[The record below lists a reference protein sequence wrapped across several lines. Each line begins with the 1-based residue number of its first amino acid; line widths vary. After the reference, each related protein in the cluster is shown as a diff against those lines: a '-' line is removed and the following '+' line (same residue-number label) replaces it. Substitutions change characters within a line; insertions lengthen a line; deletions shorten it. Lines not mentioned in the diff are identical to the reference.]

1 MSERLY
7 YYDSYLSQFS
17 GRVIWRSEDGP
28 EVALDRSVFYPTSGG
43 QPHDLGQLN
52 GIAVLEVKEVGDRVV
67 HRLEA
72 PLRDDQ
78 VHGEIDWGRRLD
90 HMRQH
95 TGQHLLS
102 AVMEE
107 QFGLRTVSFHMG
119 AGYAT
124 VDVEP
129 NRAADWGAVERAVNE
144 RLMEDQ
150 AVRVSFEDA
159 AMAKGLRKAP
169 DREGLLRIVTIE
181 GTDRSACGG
190 THVRRTGEVGCIVL
204 GGTEKVRQSTR
215 VGFYCGARARVYLRG
230 KLEEARGWRERFAE
244 VDKQRRKLAL
254 ELAGVAGERKYS
266 ELNTGQ
272 GRVLWREEV
281 KEVGEELRASVQ
293 AYLEKPGAMVLLSSE
308 GTVLLGAHPDV
319 GVDCGARLMAA
330 IALCG
335 GKGGG
340 SAKLAQGTIANR
352 SRWGE
357 AEAAL
362 LA

>member
-17 GRVIWRSEDGP
+17 GRVVRRSEDGL
-28 EVALDRSVFYPTSGG
+28 EVVLDRSAFYPASGG

-52 GIAVLEVKEVGDRVV
+52 GIAVLEVKEVEDRVV

-72 PLRDDQ
+72 PLLDDP
-78 VHGEIDWGRRLD
+78 VRGEIDWGRRLD

-119 AGYAT
+119 ADYAT

-129 NRAADWGAVERAVNE
+129 SRAVDWGAVERAVNE
-144 RLMEDQ
+144 RLMEDR
-150 AVRVSFEDA
+150 AVEVSFEDGA
-159 AMAKGLRKAP
+159 TAKGLRKAP

-204 GGTEKVRQSTR
+204 GKTEKVRQSTR
-215 VGFYCGARARVYLRG
+215 LEFYCGERARVYLRG
-230 KLEEARGWRERFAE
+230 KLEEAQGWRERFTE
-244 VDKQRRKLAL
+244 VDKQRRKLGL
-254 ELAGVAGERKYS
+254 ELAGVAGERKYA
-266 ELNTGQ
+266 ELKTGP

-293 AYLEKPGAMVLLSSE
+293 AYLEQPGAMVLLSSE
-308 GTVLLGAHPDV
+308 GTLLLGAHPSL
-319 GVDCGARLMAA
+319 GVDCGARLKAA

-340 SAKLAQGTIANR
+340 SAKLAQGTIADR
-352 SRWGE
+352 SRWRE
-357 AEAAL
+357 VEAAL